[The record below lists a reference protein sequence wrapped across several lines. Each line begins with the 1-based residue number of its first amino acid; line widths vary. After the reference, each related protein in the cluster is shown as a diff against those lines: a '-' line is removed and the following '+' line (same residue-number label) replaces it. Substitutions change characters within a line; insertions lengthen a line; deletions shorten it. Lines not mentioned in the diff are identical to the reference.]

1 MRPKS
6 HQTLAASALD
16 NSEGWEGMEGMEGME
31 GVKCLGASEL
41 EVHRCLG
48 GEWALGRDWVA
59 DEVPVALVF
68 NGVTL
73 AVMMATPLDLED
85 FALGFGL
92 TEGLLARA
100 QELYTVQPQ
109 KVAHGIE
116 LHLEVA
122 AACEWRLKERR
133 RTLAGRTGCGL
144 CGSVS
149 LDQVRQDLK
158 PVKGESFDVQSVL
171 KAQAQL
177 QQWQRLQQ
185 LTGATHAAAWAH
197 WSGELVSVREDVGR
211 HNALDKLIGYLVH
224 TKTDPA
230 SGFVCITSRASFEM
244 VQKTLVFGASLLSAI
259 SAPTALA
266 VELASA
272 HHLALAGF
280 VRDDKLVAYSE
291 ASRFTLSAPMESHP
305 PEKSLSHAH

>member
-1 MRPKS
+1 MRIKS
-6 HQTLAASALD
+6 SQTLASSALD
-16 NSEGWEGMEGMEGME
+16 SSEDLAGLEHSGVSEME
-31 GVKCLGASEL
+31 VRRYLS
-41 EVHRCLG
+41 

-68 NGVTL
+68 NGVTQ

-100 QELYTVQPQ
+100 HELYAVEPQ
-109 KVAHGIE
+109 RVANGIE

-133 RTLAGRTGCGL
+133 RALVGRTGCGL

-158 PVKGESFDVQSVL
+158 PVKGERFDVQSVL

-197 WSGELVSVREDVGR
+197 WSGEIVSVREDVGR
-211 HNALDKLIGYLVH
+211 HNALDKLIGYLVNSH
-224 TKTDPA
+224 TDPA

-266 VELASA
+266 VEVARA
-272 HHLALAGF
+272 HHLALAGY
-280 VRDDKLVAYSE
+280 VRDDKLVVYSG
-291 ASRFTLSAPMESHP
+291 ASRFTVSAPVESP
-305 PEKSLSHAH
+305 PPKKSLSHAH

>member
-1 MRPKS
+1 
-6 HQTLAASALD
+6 
-16 NSEGWEGMEGMEGME
+16 
-31 GVKCLGASEL
+31 
-41 EVHRCLG
+41 
-48 GEWALGRDWVA
+48 
-59 DEVPVALVF
+59 
-68 NGVTL
+68 
-73 AVMMATPLDLED
+73 MATPLDLED

-177 QQWQRLQQ
+177 QQWHRGLCALPAERVLKWSKKHWFLAHPCCRRSPHPRRLRLNWPAPITWRSQA
-185 LTGATHAAAWAH
+185 LCETTSWWPTVKRVVSRCLPR
-197 WSGELVSVREDVGR
+197 WS
-211 HNALDKLIGYLVH
+211 H
-224 TKTDPA
+224 TLQK
-230 SGFVCITSRASFEM
+230 RA
-244 VQKTLVFGASLLSAI
+244 
-259 SAPTALA
+259 
-266 VELASA
+266 
-272 HHLALAGF
+272 
-280 VRDDKLVAYSE
+280 
-291 ASRFTLSAPMESHP
+291 
-305 PEKSLSHAH
+305 

>member
-16 NSEGWEGMEGMEGME
+16 NSEGWEGVE
-31 GVKCLGASEL
+31 GVECLGASEL

-68 NGVTL
+68 NGVT
-73 AVMMATPLDLED
+73 
-85 FALGFGL
+85 LGFGL